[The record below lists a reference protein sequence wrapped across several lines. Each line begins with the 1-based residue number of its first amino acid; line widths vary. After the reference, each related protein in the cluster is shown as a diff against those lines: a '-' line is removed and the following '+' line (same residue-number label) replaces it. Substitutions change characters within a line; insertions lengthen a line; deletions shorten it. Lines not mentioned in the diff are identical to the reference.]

1 MPPDIPIEPE
11 SKVMHTEINVDD
23 PDGFYAKLIELHEG
37 LSVDESLKV
46 NAKLILMMANE
57 IGDRSTLDEMLA
69 YLRDESRK

>member
-1 MPPDIPIEPE
+1 MN
-11 SKVMHTEINVDD
+11 TEINVED

-57 IGDRSTLDEMLA
+57 IGDRSTLDRMLA

>member
-1 MPPDIPIEPE
+1 
-11 SKVMHTEINVDD
+11 MHKEINVAD

-37 LSVDESLKV
+37 LSTDECLKV

-57 IGDRSTLDEMLA
+57 IGDRSILDEMLA

>member
-1 MPPDIPIEPE
+1 
-11 SKVMHTEINVDD
+11 MHTKINVEH

-57 IGDRSTLDEMLA
+57 IGDRSTLDEMLT

>member
-1 MPPDIPIEPE
+1 
-11 SKVMHTEINVDD
+11 MHTEINVED
-23 PDGFYAKLIELHEG
+23 PDDFYAKLIELHEG

>member
-1 MPPDIPIEPE
+1 MLPDIPIEPE
-11 SKVMHTEINVDD
+11 SKVMRTKINVED

-57 IGDRSTLDEMLA
+57 IGDRSTLDGMLA
-69 YLRDESRK
+69 YLRDKSRK